1 MRSIWRASVSIE
13 IGFHQQKDL
22 VVFFL
27 SLISEQQS
35 LTANSCIQT
44 EGFSDFYFPSITCT
58 VFLYVTRMIMYHIFT
73 HFLVAQIHIFTHF
86 LAAQIC
92 SRFVLCFE
100 KCQARRG
107 LLVLL
112 AHFGF
117 ATSCS
122 LLGFSLSCVCIGDC
136 VESGASFLFPD
147 PTQSHKLET

>member
-1 MRSIWRASVSIE
+1 MRSIWRASVSTE
-13 IGFHQQKDL
+13 IGFHRQKDL

-73 HFLVAQIHIFTHF
+73 HFLAAQIHIFTHF
-86 LAAQIC
+86 LAAQIW

-107 LLVLL
+107 L
-112 AHFGF
+112 
-117 ATSCS
+117 
-122 LLGFSLSCVCIGDC
+122 CVCIGDC
-136 VESGASFLFPD
+136 VESEFLV
-147 PTQSHKLET
+147 S

>member
-1 MRSIWRASVSIE
+1 MRHNDLYNELYRYVCYPTSERG
-13 IGFHQQKDL
+13 IGAPDDNGLAQQKSEL
-22 VVFFL
+22 SYRTGPQIFL
-27 SLISEQQS
+27 SETVSNS
-35 LTANSCIQT
+35 LPIRL
-44 EGFSDFYFPSITCT
+44 PKPKT
-58 VFLYVTRMIMYHIFT
+58 VFLYITRMIMY
-73 HFLVAQIHIFTHF
+73 HIFTHF

-92 SRFVLCFE
+92 SRSVLCFE
-100 KCQARRG
+100 KCQSRRG

-136 VESGASFLFPD
+136 VESGASLLFPV